1 MLTCDPKLD
10 TNIISRSLVTNL
22 LGAHIHPLDKET
34 MLHGKEQMNIQEVDG
49 YVDLYWCFERNSKRL
64 HNTRF
69 IVTSSENASYD
80 AVLGRKDAEHYGM
93 LGSKIRF

>member
-1 MLTCDPKLD
+1 MLSCDPKSD

-34 MLHGKEQMNIQEVDG
+34 LHGTEQLNAQKVDG
-49 YVDLYWCFERNSKRL
+49 YVELCWCFEKNSKRL

-69 IVTSSENASYD
+69 IVTSSENTSYD
-80 AVLGRKDAEHYGM
+80 AVLGRDDAEHYGM
-93 LGSKIRF
+93 LRSKTRR

>member
-34 MLHGKEQMNIQEVDG
+34 LHGTEQLNAQKVDG
-49 YVDLYWCFERNSKRL
+49 YVELCWCFEKNSKRL